1 MTHRLIAVAALLL
14 ASTPAVA
21 GDLIYRPVDPAFG
34 GNPFNGAYLLD
45 QARAQNQYDN
55 VQPDLIDDFRR
66 GLTARLLARASS
78 EIENRL
84 FGENPEASGSIPLGD
99 LKIDFER
106 IGATIQLRIT
116 DFTTGRV
123 TTIDIPAPAA

>member
-1 MTHRLIAVAALLL
+1 MSRRLIAATALLL
-14 ASTPAVA
+14 ISEPVFA
-21 GDLIYRPVDPAFG
+21 GDLIYRPIDPAFG
-34 GNPFNGAYLLD
+34 GNPFNGTYLLD
-45 QARAQNQYDN
+45 QARVQNAYDN

-84 FGENPEASGSIPLGD
+84 FGENPEASGTIPLGD
-99 LKIDFER
+99 LQIQFER